1 MSLGRAKVRVE
12 DHPEV
17 VVDIT
22 PDVDGYE
29 DLNLQPRPPKNIKVA
44 SSKSLVDTGAQMVVM
59 DIKTVYSLGLSR
71 KHIIPVGMMINAAN
85 TGGLKLL
92 GGVLVRISGKN
103 KLGIERVT
111 RQLAYIAEE
120 VNRVFLS
127 KKAYEDLGIINE
139 SFPTIGA
146 YAMENGNTSISAVKT
161 KKSDEQSTNEIISPK
176 PCEGL
181 DADTCSCPKR

>member
-1 MSLGRAKVRVE
+1 M
-12 DHPEV
+12 
-17 VVDIT
+17 
-22 PDVDGYE
+22 
-29 DLNLQPRPPKNIKVA
+29 
-44 SSKSLVDTGAQMVVM
+44 
-59 DIKTVYSLGLSR
+59 YSLGLSR
-71 KHIIPVGMMINAAN
+71 KHIIPVGMTIKAAN

-127 KKAYEDLGIINE
+127 KKACEDLGIIDE

-146 YAMENGNTSISAVKT
+146 YAMENGNTYISAVKT

-181 DADTCSCPKR
+181 DADTCSCPKRELPPPAPDTCPFPPIAENLGRLETWIRARYKASTFNTCNCQPLPLMKDSPPTGIIH